1 MNSSYCE
8 HDPSEFIIV
17 IEMQIASVLVRSVCG
32 INPRFY
38 VYFFN
43 THIISSTYLIIKS
56 LLGSPPRSLSLF
68 HRIHGKGRI
77 FFRAFPL
84 LDQR

>member
-8 HDPSEFIIV
+8 HDPLEFIIV

-32 INPRFY
+32 FNPRFY

-56 LLGSPPRSLSLF
+56 LLGSPPRSLSLSQNSW
-68 HRIHGKGRI
+68 KGSYI
-77 FFRAFPL
+77 FSRFSIA
-84 LDQR
+84 